1 MLIVPAVDQKPTTS
15 AWQKKDRDIMKHISI
30 QHTPVIAIVG
40 RPNVGKSTLFNC
52 LSRSKQ
58 AIVADYPGLT
68 RDRQYAECHFNNLNY
83 WIIDTGGIDEHTDD
97 PFQTMS
103 QEQIDL
109 ALEEADL
116 IFFVVDAK
124 QGLTPQDQHIASIL
138 RKRKQPVLVLVN
150 KIDGQDPDQACSDF
164 FGFGMSDVFGIS
176 AQQGRNIRPL
186 LSTVFDHCSIEKQE
200 ETTAQGIKFAC
211 IGRPNVGK
219 STLANR
225 LLGENRVL
233 VSDVAG
239 TTRDSIMIPFE
250 HHGQS
255 YTLIDTAGIRRRAK
269 IREEIEQ
276 FSIVQS
282 IKSIDMANVV
292 MFLLDAK
299 REISE
304 QDCQLLSLL
313 IKRGCPLVLVVNK
326 WDNLSQEDKLAYKM
340 ELKRRTPFVDCAKPI
355 FISALYGSAVG
366 HLYEYIHQAHQN
378 QQQAIST
385 ALLTKL
391 LKEATT
397 RHPPPMSRGRR
408 IRLRY
413 AHVGGRRPFTIVVHG
428 KQTAALA
435 QSYQRYLLH
444 FFRKHIQ
451 LDGIPLHL
459 KCISDDNPYASD
471 KN

>member
-1 MLIVPAVDQKPTTS
+1 
-15 AWQKKDRDIMKHISI
+15 MKHIRI

-58 AIVADYPGLT
+58 AIVADHPGLT
-68 RDRQYAECHFNNLNY
+68 RDRQYAECHFNENNY
-83 WIIDTGGIDEHTDD
+83 WIIDTGGIDHHTDD

-103 QEQIDL
+103 QAQIDL

-124 QGLTPQDQHIASIL
+124 QGVTPQDQHIANML
-138 RKRKQPVLVLVN
+138 RKRNQPVLVLAN
-150 KIDGQDPDQACSDF
+150 KIDGLDPNQACSDF
-164 FGFGMSDVFGIS
+164 FAFGMPDVFGIS

-186 LSTVFDHCSIEKQE
+186 LNTIFEHCEIEKQDKSDKNK
-200 ETTAQGIKFAC
+200 ASGIKFAC

-250 HHGQS
+250 HHGQC

-269 IREEIEQ
+269 IREQIEQ

-282 IKSIDMANVV
+282 IKSIDMADVV

-326 WDNLSQEDKLAYKM
+326 WDNLSGDDKLAYKM

-366 HLYEYIHQAHQN
+366 HLYEHIHQAYKN
-378 QQQAIST
+378 MQQSVST

-391 LKEATT
+391 LQEATK
-397 RHPPPMSRGRR
+397 RHPPPLSQGRR

-428 KQTAALA
+428 KQTASLA

-459 KCISDDNPYASD
+459 KCISDDNPYT
-471 KN
+471 K